1 MAKWCDEG
9 ETSVGAVYLQ
19 GGAQPDFYLGLYSNS
34 SEPGESATMASGI
47 TEIQTPGQNGYAR
60 IQLADGDWSESPV
73 GTFTNL
79 QKTFT
84 CSGTNWGSA
93 YGYFITTAATGTA
106 GKLICVEH
114 FSDGPYTVNVGWSVK
129 VTPKIVVS

>member
-1 MAKWCDEG
+1 MAKLCDEG
-9 ETSVGAVYLQ
+9 ETSLGDVYLRAQ
-19 GGAQPDFYLGLYSNS
+19 AQPDFYLGLYKNTT
-34 SEPGESATMASGI
+34 EPAESAVMTDI
-47 TEIQTPGQNGYAR
+47 TEADTPGQNGYAR
-60 IQLADGDWSESPV
+60 IQLADGDWTESPQ

-84 CSGTNWGSA
+84 CATTNWGSV

-106 GKLICVEH
+106 GKLIAVEH

-129 VTPKIVVS
+129 VTPKMVCS